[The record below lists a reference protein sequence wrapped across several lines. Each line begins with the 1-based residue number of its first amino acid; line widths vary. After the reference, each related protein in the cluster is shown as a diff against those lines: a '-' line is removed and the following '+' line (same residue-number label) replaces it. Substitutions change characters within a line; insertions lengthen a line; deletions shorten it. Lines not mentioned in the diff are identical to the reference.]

1 MNYQQE
7 IALRHT
13 SLKTNKTDKVESAPY
28 IPLRYFVAFTAV
40 INDTIKPF
48 LANKG
53 HAAKEVEKMHS
64 AWCKSVQLQIALWTE
79 PYADSKLA
87 PNEW

>member
-1 MNYQQE
+1 M
-7 IALRHT
+7 
-13 SLKTNKTDKVESAPY
+13 
-28 IPLRYFVAFTAV
+28 AFTAV

-53 HAAKEVEKMHS
+53 HAVREVEKMHS
-64 AWCKSVQLQIALWTE
+64 AWCKSVHLQIALWTK
-79 PYADSKLA
+79 PYTDSKLA